1 MSSQSTPDQPRP
13 DVSFVMPCYNEADV
27 IPYTIPRFVRAFEK
41 EGFRLELVACDNG
54 STDRTGELIAE
65 LARGGLP
72 ITPFR
77 VEVNQGYGHGI
88 LAALPLCTADW
99 VGIIPADGQ
108 IDAEDAVR
116 LYEIART
123 LKEPALIK
131 VRRRFRM
138 DGAHRSVTSFG
149 YNVTMSALWPGIGS
163 FDVNGSPK
171 LLHRSTIDAM
181 RLTSK
186 DWLLDPEIVV
196 KAKEMGLRVIEVNA
210 FSRMREHG
218 SSHVKPLDV
227 ARFFRGLFQLRL
239 GRH

>member
-1 MSSQSTPDQPRP
+1 MNAESAAPQRP

-27 IPYTIPRFVRAFEK
+27 IPYTIPRFVRAFQR
-41 EGFRLELVACDNG
+41 EGFKLQLVACDNG
-54 STDRTGELIAE
+54 STDRTGELIE
-65 LARGGLP
+65 QLTREGLP
-72 ITPFR
+72 ITPVR
-77 VEVNQGYGHGI
+77 VEVNQGYGFGV
-88 LAALPLCTADW
+88 LFSLPSCTADW

-131 VRRRFRM
+131 VRRRFRL

-149 YNVTMSALWPGIGS
+149 YNVAMAALWPGIGS

-171 LLHRSTIDAM
+171 LLHRSTIEAM
-181 RLTSK
+181 RLVSK
-186 DWLLDPEIVV
+186 DWLLDPEILV
-196 KAKEMGLRVIEVNA
+196 KAYQMGLKVIEVNA

-218 SSHVKPLDV
+218 SSHVRPMDV
-227 ARFFRGLFQLRL
+227 ARFFRGLFKLRAGL
-239 GRH
+239 IR